1 MSHAGK
7 ERLPEECVMGQ
18 QEHCDRKLLL
28 QGELELESK
37 EQGIYYICL
46 VAVSQVSFR
55 VEMS

>member
-1 MSHAGK
+1 
-7 ERLPEECVMGQ
+7 MGQ